1 MTQQTTPRINPRKL
15 LLSKWTAAQPVAKEK
30 HFLVL
35 KVHTPDEPR
44 APIEWVE
51 LEAVMTHRIERL
63 LWQELSDSS
72 RWLQGWR

>member
-1 MTQQTTPRINPRKL
+1 
-15 LLSKWTAAQPVAKEK
+15 V
-30 HFLVL
+30 H
-35 KVHTPDEPR
+35 KVHQPEDPR

-51 LEAVMTHRIERL
+51 LEAVMTHRIQRM